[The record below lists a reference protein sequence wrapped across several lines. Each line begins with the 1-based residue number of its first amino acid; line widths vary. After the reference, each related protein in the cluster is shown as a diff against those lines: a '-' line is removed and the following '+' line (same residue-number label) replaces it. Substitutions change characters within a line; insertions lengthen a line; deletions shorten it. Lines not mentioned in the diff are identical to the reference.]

1 MRDDRDRQVTQVQTL
16 TAELVKYEECTGKT
30 CAELDNL
37 TIKLNALEVCF
48 VTNLYTTYIYLPST
62 VVRFWTLL

>member
-1 MRDDRDRQVTQVQTL
+1 VRDDRDRQVTQVQIL

-30 CAELDNL
+30 SVELDNL

-48 VTNLYTTYIYLPST
+48 FY
-62 VVRFWTLL
+62 

>member
-1 MRDDRDRQVTQVQTL
+1 VRDDRDRQVTQVQIL

-30 CAELDNL
+30 SVELDNL

-48 VTNLYTTYIYLPST
+48 VTNLYTIYICLPST
-62 VVRFWTLL
+62 IVRFGTLL